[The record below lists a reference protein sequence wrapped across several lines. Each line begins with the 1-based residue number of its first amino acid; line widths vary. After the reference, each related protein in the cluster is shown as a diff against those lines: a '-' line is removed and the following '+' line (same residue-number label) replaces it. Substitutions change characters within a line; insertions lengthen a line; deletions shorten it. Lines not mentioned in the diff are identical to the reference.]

1 MQTYCSSCRKHTYK
15 CKKVTMTNKLIR
27 QKSKCANCMSDKSR
41 FLEQNHN
48 KKVVGTK
55 IILKLS

>member
-1 MQTYCSSCRKHTYK
+1 MA
-15 CKKVTMTNKLIR
+15 NKLIR
-27 QKSKCANCMSDKSR
+27 QKSKCANCMSNKSI

-48 KKVVGTK
+48 KKVVGAK

>member
-1 MQTYCSSCRKHTYK
+1 MA
-15 CKKVTMTNKLIR
+15 NKLIR
-27 QKSKCANCMSDKSR
+27 QKSKCANCMSNKSR

-55 IILKLS
+55 IILKLL

>member
-1 MQTYCSSCRKHTYK
+1 
-15 CKKVTMTNKLIR
+15 MTNKLIR

-55 IILKLS
+55 IILKLSQTSHYKTYWYIV